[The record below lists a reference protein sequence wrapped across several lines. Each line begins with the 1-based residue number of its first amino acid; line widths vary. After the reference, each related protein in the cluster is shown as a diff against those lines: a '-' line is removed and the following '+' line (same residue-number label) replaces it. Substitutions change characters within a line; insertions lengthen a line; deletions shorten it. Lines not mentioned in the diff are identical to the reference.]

1 MNNSHDAIIVN
12 NHRLISEDLIYESI
26 LKHLEN
32 NTRFL
37 GELPEEFLHTLTNFD
52 IVWANE
58 IEFFKA
64 HKKDRRDSL
73 GDVVLDLIKS
83 EDCIEEFSYDYY
95 HYHQELL
102 DEVLFSCDKSHDEI
116 EIGDKTFFVYK
127 LKELKDSI
135 C

>member
-64 HKKDRRDSL
+64 HKKDRRDSSW
-73 GDVVLDLIKS
+73 ITIIS
-83 EDCIEEFSYDYY
+83 RS
-95 HYHQELL
+95 
-102 DEVLFSCDKSHDEI
+102 
-116 EIGDKTFFVYK
+116 
-127 LKELKDSI
+127 
-135 C
+135 